1 MHNAGVPK
9 DIGLNI
15 LQDPV
20 VQIAFNQVLNELD
33 IVTTQ
38 CNEAHKDLYNAIIV
52 RGSGQLLLQ
61 KIHCRRSR
69 NMIFYSY

>member
-1 MHNAGVPK
+1 MHNVGVPE
-9 DIGLNI
+9 DIGTND

-38 CNEAHKDLYNAIIV
+38 CNEAYKDLYHIAIG
-52 RGSGQLLLQ
+52 RGKWKASSAEKLP
-61 KIHCRRSR
+61 
-69 NMIFYSY
+69 